1 MPHSCTKVSCL
12 VVTYNQQDVVRE
24 TIDSILAQTYNNLE
38 IVIAD
43 DGSTDSTPEIL
54 EQYQKKHPDKIKI
67 ITGQNNVGVT
77 LNSKRAYD
85 LCTGDFIALIGG
97 DDIWLPE
104 KIEKQVEWFQSHP
117 EAVICYHDIWAFD
130 SKSGKNLYRF
140 TDTHA
145 PLIGTIKDVIYGS
158 CFAGACSV
166 MLRIIT
172 DIPLR
177 FDKRI
182 LHGSDWH
189 TVLCY
194 LLDTNKKIGF
204 IPEIC
209 SRYRRNNNN
218 LSQTNI
224 AIGELIQCYDLI
236 AEDYPTIVHKAHLA
250 KTLIYL
256 SQVSQACK
264 NREFSQALKI
274 LKQSKIKPREFIHL
288 FFTKIKLFA
297 LRRWFIL
304 KR

>member
-1 MPHSCTKVSCL
+1 MPSSPKVSCL

-43 DGSTDSTPEIL
+43 DGSTDNTPEIL
-54 EQYQKKHPDKIKI
+54 EEYQKQYPDKIKI
-67 ITGQNNVGVT
+67 ITGQKNFGVT

-85 LCTGDFIALIGG
+85 LCTGDFIAIIGG

-104 KIEKQVEWFQSHP
+104 KIEKQIEWFQSHP

-130 SKSGKNLYRF
+130 SKSGNNLYRF

-166 MLRIIT
+166 MLRVIT

-189 TVLCY
+189 TILCY

-204 IPEIC
+204 IPKIY

-224 AIGELIQCYDLI
+224 ATGELIQCYDLI
-236 AEDYPTIVHKAHLA
+236 AEDYPTISKKAHLA
-250 KTLIYL
+250 NTLTYFSHI
-256 SQVSQACK
+256 SQACK
-264 NREFSQALKI
+264 NRKFSIALNI
-274 LKQSKIKPREFIHL
+274 LKQSGIKPRDFVRA
-288 FFTKIKLFA
+288 FFVKLKLFV
-297 LRRWFIL
+297 LRRWYIL
-304 KR
+304 RR